1 MSKARRKTENINLVI
16 AEHHRVITKDDV
28 ARRAYELFLARGR
41 AEGHDVEDW
50 LEAER
55 QLEAES
61 MRPQVKKVHKQAS
74 RRFQQAKSTTAPV
87 LAAPASHAEDPT

>member
-1 MSKARRKTENINLVI
+1 MSKAQPKTKPIKLVV
-16 AEHHRVITKDDV
+16 AERQPEITKDDV
-28 ARRAYELFLARGR
+28 ARRAYELFIARGQ

-61 MRPQVKKVHKQAS
+61 GSGRAVTSEVPQ
-74 RRFQQAKSTTAPV
+74 TL
-87 LAAPASHAEDPT
+87 LATF

>member
-1 MSKARRKTENINLVI
+1 MSKAQRKTKALKLVT
-16 AEHHRVITKDDV
+16 ADHREITKDDV

-55 QLEAES
+55 QLEAEG
-61 MRPQVKKVHKQAS
+61 MAPP
-74 RRFQQAKSTTAPV
+74 AKAVSSST
-87 LAAPASHAEDPT
+87 

>member
-1 MSKARRKTENINLVI
+1 MSKARRKTKNINLVI
-16 AEHHRVITKDDV
+16 AEHHRVITKDAV

-61 MRPQVKKVHKQAS
+61 MGLQLKEGVQAAFETV
-74 RRFQQAKSTTAPV
+74 RTG
-87 LAAPASHAEDPT
+87 

>member
-1 MSKARRKTENINLVI
+1 MSKARRKTKNINLVI
-16 AEHHRVITKDDV
+16 AEHHPVITKDDV

-61 MRPQVKKVHKQAS
+61 MGLQLKEGVQAGFETMVRTS
-74 RRFQQAKSTTAPV
+74 
-87 LAAPASHAEDPT
+87 

>member
-1 MSKARRKTENINLVI
+1 MSKARRKTKNINLVI

-28 ARRAYELFLARGR
+28 ARRAYELFLARGQ
-41 AEGHDVEDW
+41 AQGHDVEDW

-61 MRPQVKKVHKQAS
+61 MGPQFKERSQAAFETVRTS
-74 RRFQQAKSTTAPV
+74 
-87 LAAPASHAEDPT
+87 